1 MATIRQRK
9 TSKKYEVQIRRD
21 GWPTLTRT
29 FAKAADARAWAS
41 VIESEIERGVFID
54 RTEAEK
60 NTLGDLFRRYLAE
73 VSTQKKGHDTERYRL
88 ESLQRDPIARIKVA
102 ALSGKVMAEW
112 RDKRLKEVSGSTTNR
127 DLNLISHVINVAR
140 KEWGMHIE
148 NPISMIRRPPENKAR
163 KRRLAVGEEEKLL
176 AELEES
182 TRSERGTF
190 EAGGT
195 HNPWIR
201 PLVILALETAMRRGE
216 VLSLRWSDVFL
227 ADCFVRLHDTK
238 NGESRDVP
246 LSTRA
251 HAVLAGLPRHISG
264 QVFPITG
271 EAVKKAFTRAVSRAG
286 LGDLHF
292 HDLRHEATSRIA
304 EKLDNV
310 LELSAVTGH
319 KTLAMLKRYYHPRA
333 KDLARKLG

>member
-1 MATIRQRK
+1 MATIRRRK
-9 TSKKYEVQIRRD
+9 DSNRFEVQIRRN
-21 GWPTLTRT
+21 GWPTIVRSFPT
-29 FAKAADARAWAS
+29 AATARAWAS

-60 NTLGDLFRRYLAE
+60 NTLGDLFRRYLTE
-73 VSTQKKGHDTERYRL
+73 VSSQKKGHDTERYRL
-88 ESLQRDPIARIKVA
+88 ESLQRDPISQYKVA
-102 ALSGKVMAEW
+102 SLSGKLMAEW
-112 RDKRLKEVSGSTTNR
+112 RDKRLKKVTGSTVNR

-148 NPISMIRRPPENKAR
+148 NPVSMIRRPPENKSR

-190 EAGGT
+190 KEGGSR
-195 HNPWIR
+195 NPWIR
-201 PLVILALETAMRRGE
+201 PLVILALETAMRRSE
-216 VLSLRWSDVFL
+216 LLALRWSDVFL
-227 ADCFVRLHDTK
+227 ADRYVQLHDTK
-238 NGESRDVP
+238 NGESREVP
-246 LSTRA
+246 LST
-251 HAVLAGLPRHISG
+251 HAYKLLDGLPRHISG
-264 QVFPITG
+264 RVFPTTAD
-271 EAVKKAFTRAVSRAG
+271 AVKKAFTRAVERAD
-286 LGDLHF
+286 LGNLHF

-304 EKLDNV
+304 EKLENV

-319 KTLAMLKRYYHPRA
+319 KSLTMLKRYYHPRA